1 MVVKTGNLA
10 ITQQGV
16 RDCPFTS
23 STYSNQG
30 QPHLLFNM
38 RPKGL
43 NIGNFGVLHNYYT
56 NIQAVSKP
64 LETAGFGANPAC
76 FRMVYDEWKHR
87 PAGRWT
93 AAVLMQFPNG

>member
-1 MVVKTGNLA
+1 MVVNTSNLA

-30 QPHLLFNM
+30 QPHLLSTM

-43 NIGNFGVLHNYYT
+43 NIGNFGVFHNYYT
-56 NIQAVSKP
+56 KIQAALKP

-76 FRMVYDEWKHR
+76 FRV
-87 PAGRWT
+87 
-93 AAVLMQFPNG
+93 V